1 MFARRAA
8 ALATTIVDVVPNEVA
23 AFWNVLVTNEES
35 VVIAAVILV
44 KCVAKAPSN
53 EKRSFER

>member
-1 MFARRAA
+1 MFARIAA
-8 ALATTIVDVVPNEVA
+8 AQASTTDDVVANEVA
-23 AFWNVLVTNEES
+23 TDVNVLVTNDES

-53 EKRSFER
+53 EKEEF